1 MVDVV
6 NMDLTDSRMLNVFW
20 KLKQPISPPSG
31 YQLEYECRQFAGG
44 PAYLKDVI
52 SLHSFQKSCQLG
64 PLLDQT
70 LCDFTLLAI
79 YNKASLDRGLNFAFK
94 AESNQE

>member
-6 NMDLTDSRMLNVFW
+6 SMDLTDSRMLNVSW

-31 YQLEYECRQFAGG
+31 YQLKYECRQFAGG

-52 SLHSFQKSCQLG
+52 RLHSLQKSCLLG
-64 PLLDQT
+64 PLLDQSQ
-70 LCDFTLLAI
+70 CNFNLLAI
-79 YNKASLDRGLNFAFK
+79 YNEASLDPGLKFVFLAVK
-94 AESNQE
+94 NQK